1 MDCRKPRP
9 KTPSFRSRRC
19 QFLLSAAP
27 GRAIRLLS
35 PDCVVPV
42 WPLLFASPPCP
53 LALRLKARHR
63 APAKGSAHPTAWSIV
78 SSAPIVPTAGPASP
92 HFGPVRAP
100 WRWTGSCRAPSR
112 RTPPLSAAASR
123 DALLRLQA
131 LNLSAPSTLSS
142 AAQAALPAGGWIL
155 RVAHGQAL
163 GGYIGASIEL
173 RMSGPTAPPVRAWLA
188 LVETLPAGT
197 EGSPVRRNLVRNVLI
212 PAWDGQ
218 ETLSNQDRSR
228 FYESRPMSI
237 PAGARPERL
246 RVVGWVED
254 AQGRIRAIA
263 QTQCTSD
270 GERW

>member
-1 MDCRKPRP
+1 MPIPSVCGSWPRYQAAV
-9 KTPSFRSRRC
+9 TGLRRAGLAFAC
-19 QFLLSAAP
+19 CIATLPA
-27 GRAIRLLS
+27 G
-35 PDCVVPV
+35 
-42 WPLLFASPPCP
+42 ASPGSPSSCSSEGHRP
-53 LALRLKARHR
+53 PNGLVDRFISADCADCWTRQPALRAGPR
-63 APAKGSAHPTAWSIV
+63 AVALDW
-78 SSAPIVPTAGPASP
+78 IVPGTQQEDA
-92 HFGPVRAP
+92 
-100 WRWTGSCRAPSR
+100 
-112 RTPPLSAAASR
+112 PLSAAASR
-123 DALLRLQA
+123 DALLRLQT

-142 AAQAALPAGGWIL
+142 AAQASLPVAGWIL

-173 RMSGPTAPPVRAWLA
+173 RMPGPTAPPVKAWLA

-212 PAWDGQ
+212 PAWDSQ
-218 ETLSNQDRSR
+218 ETLSNQDRLR

-246 RVVGWVED
+246 RVLGWVED

>member
-1 MDCRKPRP
+1 MPIPSVCGSWPRYQAAV
-9 KTPSFRSRRC
+9 TALRRAGLALAFC
-19 QFLLSAAP
+19 IATLPA
-27 GRAIRLLS
+27 G
-35 PDCVVPV
+35 
-42 WPLLFASPPCP
+42 ASPESPSSCSSEGQRP
-53 LALRLKARHR
+53 PNGLVDRFISADCADCWTRQPALRAGPR
-63 APAKGSAHPTAWSIV
+63 AVALDW
-78 SSAPIVPTAGPASP
+78 IVPGTQQEDA
-92 HFGPVRAP
+92 
-100 WRWTGSCRAPSR
+100 
-112 RTPPLSAAASR
+112 PLSAAASR
-123 DALLRLQA
+123 DALLRLQT

-142 AAQAALPAGGWIL
+142 AAQASLPVAGWIL

-173 RMSGPTAPPVRAWLA
+173 RMPGPTAPPVKAWLA

-218 ETLSNQDRSR
+218 ETLSNQDRLR

>member
-1 MDCRKPRP
+1 MPI
-9 KTPSFRSRRC
+9 PSFCGSWPRYHAAVTELRC
-19 QFLLSAAP
+19 AGLVL
-27 GRAIRLLS
+27 AICIATL
-35 PDCVVPV
+35 PAV
-42 WPLLFASPPCP
+42 ASPESPSSCSSDGHRP
-53 LALRLKARHR
+53 PNGLVDRFISADCADCWNRRPAQR
-63 APAKGSAHPTAWSIV
+63 APARTVVLDW
-78 SSAPIVPTAGPASP
+78 IVPGTQQEDA
-92 HFGPVRAP
+92 
-100 WRWTGSCRAPSR
+100 
-112 RTPPLSAAASR
+112 PLSAAASR

-142 AAQAALPAGGWIL
+142 AAQAALPADGWRL

-173 RMSGPTAPPVRAWLA
+173 RMPGPTAPPVKAWLA
-188 LVETLPAGT
+188 LVETLPEGT

-218 ETLSNQDRSR
+218 ETLSNKDRLR

>member
-1 MDCRKPRP
+1 M
-9 KTPSFRSRRC
+9 
-19 QFLLSAAP
+19 
-27 GRAIRLLS
+27 
-35 PDCVVPV
+35 
-42 WPLLFASPPCP
+42 
-53 LALRLKARHR
+53 ALD
-63 APAKGSAHPTAWSIV
+63 W
-78 SSAPIVPTAGPASP
+78 IVPGTQQEDA
-92 HFGPVRAP
+92 
-100 WRWTGSCRAPSR
+100 
-112 RTPPLSAAASR
+112 PLSAAASR
-123 DALLRLQA
+123 DALLRLQT

-142 AAQAALPAGGWIL
+142 AAQASLPVAGWIL

-173 RMSGPTAPPVRAWLA
+173 RMPGPTAPPVKAWLA

-218 ETLSNQDRSR
+218 ETLSNQDRLR

>member
-1 MDCRKPRP
+1 MKNPPSNDARPRKRTTMARLRHAGLGIVLGAAALAAGASSEP
-9 KTPSFRSRRC
+9 PSSC
-19 QFLLSAAP
+19 
-27 GRAIRLLS
+27 
-35 PDCVVPV
+35 
-42 WPLLFASPPCP
+42 
-53 LALRLKARHR
+53 
-63 APAKGSAHPTAWSIV
+63 
-78 SSAPIVPTAGPASP
+78 SSDA
-92 HFGPVRAP
+92 
-100 WRWTGSCRAPSR
+100 
-112 RTPPLSAAASR
+112 PLSAAASR